1 VTITECSA
9 ALRAK
14 KVSSVELTREAIH
27 RIEQYNPKLNAFITV
42 VPEQALARAAV
53 LDEELRRGAD
63 RGPLHGVPIA
73 HKDLFCT
80 KDVRTTAG
88 SRILADYVPT
98 EDAAVV
104 KTLDEAG
111 AVMVGKTGMHEF
123 AYGITSENPHY
134 GPIRNPWN
142 LDLVAGGS
150 SGGAAAA
157 VAAALVPMATGT
169 DTGGSI
175 RIPSAF
181 CGTVGLK
188 PTYERISRRG
198 VLPLSLTFDH
208 IGPITR
214 SVRDAAISF
223 HAMAGLQ
230 RVDTPGEKV
239 DVRGLRVGVPSNF
252 FFDNLDP
259 EVEGIVRNAIAVAQS
274 LGASIR
280 EVRVPD
286 MAALTTAGWLLLLA
300 EAATVLR
307 PFVERRA
314 EFGRDTL
321 ALLDQGRL
329 ISATD
334 YLDAQRLRKIFC
346 EQFAEIWKDAD
357 CIFTPCTPTAAPHLG
372 QNTVQTGAIT
382 QDMRP
387 ATTRFMRS
395 INLLGIPSLAMPAGF
410 NTAGLPVGLQ
420 VLAPHGKEAIVLR
433 IGAAIEDALAIAG
446 RMPEGF

>member
-1 VTITECSA
+1 M
-9 ALRAK
+9 L
-14 KVSSVELTREAIH
+14 
-27 RIEQYNPKLNAFITV
+27 
-42 VPEQALARAAV
+42 
-53 LDEELRRGAD
+53 
-63 RGPLHGVPIA
+63 
-73 HKDLFCT
+73 
-80 KDVRTTAG
+80 
-88 SRILADYVPT
+88 
-98 EDAAVV
+98 
-104 KTLDEAG
+104 
-111 AVMVGKTGMHEF
+111 GKTGMHEF

-134 GPIRNPWN
+134 GAIRNPWDPE
-142 LDLVAGGS
+142 LMAGGS
-150 SGGAAAA
+150 SGGSAAA

-188 PTYERISRRG
+188 PTYERVSRRG
-198 VLPLSLTFDH
+198 VLALSLTFDH
-208 IGPITR
+208 IGPIAR
-214 SVRDAAISF
+214 SVRDAAILF
-223 HAMAGLQ
+223 HAMTGLQ
-230 RVDTPGEKV
+230 KVDTPEAKV
-239 DVRGLRVGVPSNF
+239 DVRGLRIGVPANF

-259 EVEGIVRNAIAVAQS
+259 EVEGIVRNAIAAAQS

-286 MAALTTAGWLLLLA
+286 MAALNTAGWLLLLA

-346 EQFAEIWKDAD
+346 AQFAEIWKEAD
-357 CIFTPCTPTAAPHLG
+357 CIFTPCTPTAAPRIG
-372 QNTVQTGAIT
+372 QQTVQTGAIT

-395 INLLGIPSLAMPAGF
+395 INLLGIPSLAMPVGF

-420 VLAPHGKEAIVLR
+420 VLAPHGKEAIVLT